1 MPILEIITNPHP
13 TLRKKA
19 DEINLKELKDLQG
32 FIKDMEKTMIKKDG
46 LGLAGNQVDFPK
58 RIFVINTKEGPQA
71 IINPTLH
78 SKSFKKK
85 WSEEGC
91 LSIPD
96 TYGQVKR
103 HYHLVL
109 KGIDSNGKK
118 LKMKIEGLFA
128 RVVQHEVD
136 HLNGILFI
144 DKAKNISTHES
155 KNSYEDL

>member
-1 MPILEIITNPHP
+1 MAILKVITTPHK
-13 TLRKKA
+13 TLRIKA
-19 DEINLKELKDLQG
+19 DEIDLEDLKNLQN

-58 RIFVINTKEGPQA
+58 RIFIINTKDGPQA

-78 SKSFKKK
+78 NKSFKKK

-103 HYHLVL
+103 HYHLIL
-109 KGIDSNGKK
+109 KGYDSKGKK
-118 LKMKIEGLFA
+118 LKMKVEGLFA

-136 HLNGILFI
+136 HLDGVLFI
-144 DKAKNISTHES
+144 DKAKNIVKHES
-155 KNSYEDL
+155 NNSYEDL